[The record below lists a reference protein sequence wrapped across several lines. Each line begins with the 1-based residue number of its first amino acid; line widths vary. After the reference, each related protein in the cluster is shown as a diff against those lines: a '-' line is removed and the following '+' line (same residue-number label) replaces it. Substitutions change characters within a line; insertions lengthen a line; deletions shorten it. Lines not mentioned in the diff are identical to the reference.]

1 MFNSLWPSDVF
12 RCHRTWSTLV
22 QVMAWCLM
30 AQSHYLNQC
39 WLIISEI
46 LWHSSKGNFTGNAQ
60 NIVLHEF
67 EIMASFSKEQHVN
80 PLLTELFWK
89 DITYI
94 FIVYHLLILTWHRY
108 LKTFPMDN
116 DLSGQGARASV
127 FICTL
132 LLMEYSSYSTRR
144 VKFLLWWQCHQHN
157 KLSVLS
163 ITSPYL
169 TTYNATIDPKMSQ

>member
-1 MFNSLWPSDVF
+1 MRSCGIHL
-12 RCHRTWSTLV
+12 R
-22 QVMAWCLM
+22 A
-30 AQSHYLNQC
+30 
-39 WLIISEI
+39 ISQEMLKTSI
-46 LWHSSKGNFTGNAQ
+46 F
-60 NIVLHEF
+60 HEF
-67 EIMASFSKEQHVN
+67 EIMGSFSKEQHVN
-80 PLLTELFWK
+80 SLLTELFWK

-94 FIVYHLLILTWHRY
+94 SIFYHLLILTWYRY
-108 LKTFPMDN
+108 LKTFPMDYNDLFIWQWIN

-132 LLMEYSSYSTRR
+132 LLMEYSSYSTRQ

-169 TTYNATIDPKMSQ
+169 TTYNATIDPKMSLW